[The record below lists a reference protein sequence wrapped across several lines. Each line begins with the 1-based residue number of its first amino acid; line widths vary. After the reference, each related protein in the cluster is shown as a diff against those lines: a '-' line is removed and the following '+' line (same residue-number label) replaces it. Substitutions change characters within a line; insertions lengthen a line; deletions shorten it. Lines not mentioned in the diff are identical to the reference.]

1 MFLKTALTT
10 GQEKL
15 KRKNDESKDVLKSKY
30 LKNQIFQLDLELS
43 QVTDEDEKKRL
54 EALCNVYIEKLQEN
68 KKRRLIR
75 VLLIS
80 PLVFLALIILY
91 LVTAF
96 NREITANNKAEWSP
110 STTATSTSKSSSSS
124 SSSTSETKIS
134 STIKQGVPAE
144 LVGNWKTADFDGVIL
159 TISEDGTMTKN
170 QSNYIVTERVSGY
183 EEVAQGVYRFYPA
196 DGSDSEVI
204 GTLIFGGIGGNY
216 QTTSKFASGIYAKNG
231 YIYPQFQTTTS
242 SKFTYSLNTNLKLV
256 PTDQA
261 AVADTI
267 DTKNLTTEQV
277 ESWVLAICASQNQ
290 LSDEEKDDY
299 FVNIK
304 AYDDN
309 LVYASVRTNS
319 DSKIRLALYRVN
331 ADGYLD
337 QGTLEATNWSV
348 VSTAY
353 VE

>member
-1 MFLKTALTT
+1 M
-10 GQEKL
+10 
-15 KRKNDESKDVLKSKY
+15 N
-30 LKNQIFQLDLELS
+30 LELS
-43 QVTDEDEKKRL
+43 KVTDEDEKKKL
-54 EALCNVYIEKLQEN
+54 EALRNVYVERLQEN
-68 KKRRLIR
+68 KKRHLIR
-75 VLLIS
+75 ILLIS

-96 NREITANNKAEWSP
+96 NRETTANNKAEWSP
-110 STTATSTSKSSSSS
+110 STTATSTSTLS
-124 SSSTSETKIS
+124 SSSTSETKTS

-144 LVGNWKTADFDGVIL
+144 LVGNWKIADYDGVIL

-196 DGSDSEVI
+196 DGSDSEAI
-204 GTLIFGGIGGNY
+204 GALIFSGIGGSY
-216 QTTSKFASGIYAKNG
+216 QTTPKFASGIYVKSS
-231 YIYPQFQTTTS
+231 YIYPQFWTTTS

-261 AVADTI
+261 ALVDAI

-277 ESWVLAICASQNQ
+277 EAWVLSIYASQNQ
-290 LSDEEKDDY
+290 LSDAEKDDC

-309 LVYASVRTNS
+309 LVYASVRKNS
-319 DSKIRLALYRVN
+319 DSKTRLALYRVN
-331 ADGYLD
+331 ADGYLE

>member
-1 MFLKTALTT
+1 MEF
-10 GQEKL
+10 EKENL
-15 KRKNDESKDVLKSKY
+15 KRKDDESKEALKSKY
-30 LKNQIFQLDLELS
+30 LKNQIFLLDLELS
-43 QVTDEDEKKRL
+43 QVTDEDDKKRL
-54 EALCNVYIEKLQEN
+54 EALRNVYVEKLQEN

-75 VLLIS
+75 IFLIS

-96 NREITANNKAEWSP
+96 NRETTANNKMEWSP
-110 STTATSTSKSSSSS
+110 STTATSTSTSSSSS
-124 SSSTSETKIS
+124 LSSTSETKTS
-134 STIKQGVPAE
+134 SPIKQGVPAE

-159 TISEDGTMTKN
+159 TISEDGTMTKK

-196 DGSDSEVI
+196 DGSDSEAI
-204 GTLIFGGIGGNY
+204 GALIFGGIGGSY
-216 QTTSKFASGIYAKNG
+216 QTTPKFASGIYVKNG
-231 YIYPQFQTTTS
+231 YIYPQFWTTTS
-242 SKFTYSLNTNLKLV
+242 SKFTYLLNTNLKLV

-261 AVADTI
+261 TVADAI

-277 ESWVLAICASQNQ
+277 EAWVLAIYASQNQ
-290 LSDEEKDDY
+290 LSDEDKENY
-299 FVNIK
+299 FVNVK

-309 LVYASVRTNS
+309 LVYASVRKNS
-319 DSKIRLALYRVN
+319 DSKTRLALYRVN
-331 ADGYLD
+331 ADGYLE

>member
-1 MFLKTALTT
+1 MEF
-10 GQEKL
+10 EKENL
-15 KRKNDESKDVLKSKY
+15 KRKNDESKDALKSKY

-54 EALCNVYIEKLQEN
+54 EALRNVYVKELQEN

-75 VLLIS
+75 ILLIS

-91 LVTAF
+91 LVAAF
-96 NREITANNKAEWSP
+96 NRETIANNKSEWSP
-110 STTATSTSKSSSSS
+110 STTATSTSSSSSSS
-124 SSSTSETKIS
+124 SSSTSETKTS

-170 QSNYIVTERVSGY
+170 QSNYIITERVSGY

-196 DGSDSEVI
+196 DGSDSEAI
-204 GTLIFGGIGGNY
+204 GALIFGGIGGSY
-216 QTTSKFASGIYAKNG
+216 QTTPKFASGIYVKNG
-231 YIYPQFQTTTS
+231 YIYPQFWTTTS

-261 AVADTI
+261 AVVDAI

-277 ESWVLAICASQNQ
+277 EAWVLTIYASQNQ
-290 LSDEEKDDY
+290 LSDEDKENY
-299 FVNIK
+299 FVNVK

-309 LVYASVRTNS
+309 LVYASVRKKS
-319 DSKIRLALYRVN
+319 DSKTRLALYRVN
-331 ADGYLD
+331 ADGYLE

>member
-1 MFLKTALTT
+1 M
-10 GQEKL
+10 
-15 KRKNDESKDVLKSKY
+15 
-30 LKNQIFQLDLELS
+30 
-43 QVTDEDEKKRL
+43 
-54 EALCNVYIEKLQEN
+54 
-68 KKRRLIR
+68 
-75 VLLIS
+75 
-80 PLVFLALIILY
+80 ALIILY

-96 NREITANNKAEWSP
+96 NRETTANNKAEWSP
-110 STTATSTSKSSSSS
+110 STTATSTSTLS
-124 SSSTSETKIS
+124 SSSTSETKTS

-144 LVGNWKTADFDGVIL
+144 LVGNWKTADYDGVIL

-196 DGSDSEVI
+196 DGSDSEAI
-204 GTLIFGGIGGNY
+204 GALIFSGIGGSY
-216 QTTSKFASGIYAKNG
+216 QTTPKFASGIYVKSS
-231 YIYPQFQTTTS
+231 YIYPQFWTTTS

-261 AVADTI
+261 ALVDAI

-277 ESWVLAICASQNQ
+277 EAWVLSIYASQNQ
-290 LSDEEKDDY
+290 LSDAEKDDC

-309 LVYASVRTNS
+309 LVYASVRKNS
-319 DSKIRLALYRVN
+319 DSKTRLALYRVN
-331 ADGYLD
+331 ADGYLE

>member
-1 MFLKTALTT
+1 MEF
-10 GQEKL
+10 EKENL
-15 KRKNDESKDVLKSKY
+15 KRKNDESKDALKSKY

-54 EALCNVYIEKLQEN
+54 EALRNVYIEKLQEN

-75 VLLIS
+75 ILLIS
-80 PLVFLALIILY
+80 PLVFLTLIILY

-96 NREITANNKAEWSP
+96 NRETTANNKAEWSP
-110 STTATSTSKSSSSS
+110 STTATSTSTSSSSS
-124 SSSTSETKIS
+124 SSSTSETKTS

-196 DGSDSEVI
+196 DGSDSEAI
-204 GTLIFGGIGGNY
+204 GALIFGGIGGSY
-216 QTTSKFASGIYAKNG
+216 QTTPKFASGIYAKNG
-231 YIYPQFQTTTS
+231 YIYPQFWTTTS

-261 AVADTI
+261 AVVDAI

-277 ESWVLAICASQNQ
+277 ESWVLAIYASQNQ
-290 LSDEEKDDY
+290 LSDEDKNDY
-299 FVNIK
+299 FVNVK

-331 ADGYLD
+331 ADGYLE
-337 QGTLEATNWSV
+337 QGTLESTNWSV

>member
-1 MFLKTALTT
+1 M
-10 GQEKL
+10 
-15 KRKNDESKDVLKSKY
+15 
-30 LKNQIFQLDLELS
+30 DLELS
-43 QVTDEDEKKRL
+43 KVTDEDEKKKL
-54 EALCNVYIEKLQEN
+54 EALRNVYVERLQEN
-68 KKRRLIR
+68 KKRHLIR
-75 VLLIS
+75 ILLIS

-96 NREITANNKAEWSP
+96 KRETTANNKAEWSP
-110 STTATSTSKSSSSS
+110 STTATSTSTLS
-124 SSSTSETKIS
+124 SSSTSETKTS

-144 LVGNWKTADFDGVIL
+144 LVGNWKTADYDGVIL

-183 EEVAQGVYRFYPA
+183 EEVEQGVYRFYPA
-196 DGSDSEVI
+196 DGSDSEAI
-204 GTLIFGGIGGNY
+204 GALIFSGIGGSY
-216 QTTSKFASGIYAKNG
+216 QTTPKFASGIYVKSS
-231 YIYPQFQTTTS
+231 YIYPQFWTTTS

-261 AVADTI
+261 ALVDAI

-277 ESWVLAICASQNQ
+277 EAWVLSIYASQNQ
-290 LSDEEKDDY
+290 LSDAEKDDC

-309 LVYASVRTNS
+309 LVYASVRKNS
-319 DSKIRLALYRVN
+319 DSKTRLALYRVN
-331 ADGYLD
+331 ADGYLE

>member
-1 MFLKTALTT
+1 MEF
-10 GQEKL
+10 EKENL
-15 KRKNDESKDVLKSKY
+15 KRKNDESKDALKSKY

-54 EALCNVYIEKLQEN
+54 EALRNVYIEKLQEN

-75 VLLIS
+75 ILLIS
-80 PLVFLALIILY
+80 PLVFLTLIILY

-96 NREITANNKAEWSP
+96 NRETTANNKAEWSP
-110 STTATSTSKSSSSS
+110 STTATSTSTSS
-124 SSSTSETKIS
+124 SSSTSETKTS

-196 DGSDSEVI
+196 DGSDSEAI
-204 GTLIFGGIGGNY
+204 GALIFSGIGGSY
-216 QTTSKFASGIYAKNG
+216 QTTPKFASGIYVKNG
-231 YIYPQFQTTTS
+231 YIYPQFWTTTS

-261 AVADTI
+261 AVTDTI

-277 ESWVLAICASQNQ
+277 ESWVLAIYASQNQ
-290 LSDEEKDDY
+290 LSDEDKDDY
-299 FVNIK
+299 FVNVK

-331 ADGYLD
+331 ADGYLE
-337 QGTLEATNWSV
+337 QGTLESTNWSV

>member
-1 MFLKTALTT
+1 M
-10 GQEKL
+10 
-15 KRKNDESKDVLKSKY
+15 
-30 LKNQIFQLDLELS
+30 DLELS
-43 QVTDEDEKKRL
+43 KVTDEDEKKKL
-54 EALCNVYIEKLQEN
+54 EALRNVYVERLKEN

-75 VLLIS
+75 ILLIS

-96 NREITANNKAEWSP
+96 NRETTANNKAEWSP
-110 STTATSTSKSSSSS
+110 STTATSTSTSS
-124 SSSTSETKIS
+124 SSSTSETKTS

-144 LVGNWKTADFDGVIL
+144 LVGNWKTADYDGVIL

-196 DGSDSEVI
+196 DGSDSEAI
-204 GTLIFGGIGGNY
+204 GALIFSGIGGSY
-216 QTTSKFASGIYAKNG
+216 QTTPKFASGIYVKNG
-231 YIYPQFQTTTS
+231 YIYPQFWTTTS

-261 AVADTI
+261 ALADAI

-277 ESWVLAICASQNQ
+277 KAWVLSIYASQNQ
-290 LSDEEKDDY
+290 LSDAEKDDC
-299 FVNIK
+299 FVNVK

-309 LVYASVRTNS
+309 LVYASVRKNS
-319 DSKIRLALYRVN
+319 DSKTRLALYRVN
-331 ADGYLD
+331 ADGYLE
-337 QGTLEATNWSV
+337 QGTLEATN
-348 VSTAY
+348 
-353 VE
+353 

>member
-1 MFLKTALTT
+1 MEF
-10 GQEKL
+10 EKENL
-15 KRKNDESKDVLKSKY
+15 KRKNDESKDTLKSKY

-43 QVTDEDEKKRL
+43 QVTDEDEKKKL
-54 EALCNVYIEKLQEN
+54 EALRNVYVEKLQEN

-75 VLLIS
+75 ILLIS

-96 NREITANNKAEWSP
+96 NRETSANNKAEWSP
-110 STTATSTSKSSSSS
+110 STTATSTSTSSSSS
-124 SSSTSETKIS
+124 SSSTSETKTS

-144 LVGNWKTADFDGVIL
+144 LVGNWKTADYDGVIL

-183 EEVAQGVYRFYPA
+183 EEVVQGVYRFYPA
-196 DGSDSEVI
+196 DGSGSEAI
-204 GTLIFGGIGGNY
+204 GALIFGGIGGIY
-216 QTTSKFASGIYAKNG
+216 QTTPKFASGIYVKNG
-231 YIYPQFQTTTS
+231 YIYPQFWTTTS

-261 AVADTI
+261 AVADAV

-277 ESWVLAICASQNQ
+277 EAWVLAIYASQNQ
-290 LSDEEKDDY
+290 LSDEDKENY
-299 FVNIK
+299 FVNVK

-309 LVYASVRTNS
+309 LVYASVRKNS
-319 DSKIRLALYRVN
+319 DSKTRLALYRVN
-331 ADGYLD
+331 ADGYLE
-337 QGTLEATNWSV
+337 QGTLEATNWIV

>member
-1 MFLKTALTT
+1 M
-10 GQEKL
+10 
-15 KRKNDESKDVLKSKY
+15 
-30 LKNQIFQLDLELS
+30 DLELS
-43 QVTDEDEKKRL
+43 QVTDEDEKKKL
-54 EALCNVYIEKLQEN
+54 EALRNVYVERLQEN

-75 VLLIS
+75 ILLIS

-96 NREITANNKAEWSP
+96 NRETTANNKAEWSP
-110 STTATSTSKSSSSS
+110 STTATSTSTSS
-124 SSSTSETKIS
+124 SSSTSETKTS
-134 STIKQGVPAE
+134 STIKQGLPAE
-144 LVGNWKTADFDGVIL
+144 LVGNWKTADYDGVIL
-159 TISEDGTMTKN
+159 IISEDGTMTKN
-170 QSNYIVTERVSGY
+170 QSNYILTERVSSY

-196 DGSDSEVI
+196 DGSDSEAI
-204 GTLIFGGIGGNY
+204 GTLIFGGIGGSY
-216 QTTSKFASGIYAKNG
+216 QTTPKFASGIYVKNG
-231 YIYPQFQTTTS
+231 YIYPQFWTTTS

-261 AVADTI
+261 ALADAI

-277 ESWVLAICASQNQ
+277 EAWVLSIYASQNQ
-290 LSDEEKDDY
+290 LSDAEKDDC
-299 FVNIK
+299 FVNVK

-309 LVYASVRTNS
+309 LVYASVRKNS
-319 DSKIRLALYRVN
+319 DSKTRLALYRVN
-331 ADGYLD
+331 ADGYLE

>member
-1 MFLKTALTT
+1 M
-10 GQEKL
+10 
-15 KRKNDESKDVLKSKY
+15 
-30 LKNQIFQLDLELS
+30 DLELS
-43 QVTDEDEKKRL
+43 QVTDEDEKKKL
-54 EALCNVYIEKLQEN
+54 EALRNVYVERLKEN

-75 VLLIS
+75 ILLIS

-96 NREITANNKAEWSP
+96 NRETTANNKAEWSP
-110 STTATSTSKSSSSS
+110 STTATSTSTSS
-124 SSSTSETKIS
+124 SSSTSETKTS
-134 STIKQGVPAE
+134 STIKQGLPAE
-144 LVGNWKTADFDGVIL
+144 LVGNWKTADYDGVIL

-183 EEVAQGVYRFYPA
+183 EEVAQGVYRFYLA
-196 DGSDSEVI
+196 DGSDSEAI
-204 GTLIFGGIGGNY
+204 GALIFGGIGGNY
-216 QTTSKFASGIYAKNG
+216 QTTPKFASGIYVKNG
-231 YIYPQFQTTTS
+231 YIYPQFWTTTS

-261 AVADTI
+261 ALADAI

-277 ESWVLAICASQNQ
+277 EAWVLSIYASQNQ
-290 LSDEEKDDY
+290 LSDAEKDDC
-299 FVNIK
+299 FVNVK

-309 LVYASVRTNS
+309 LVYASVRKNS
-319 DSKIRLALYRVN
+319 DSKTRLALYRVN
-331 ADGYLD
+331 ADGYLE

>member
-1 MFLKTALTT
+1 MEF
-10 GQEKL
+10 EKENL
-15 KRKNDESKDVLKSKY
+15 KRKNDESKDALKSKY

-54 EALCNVYIEKLQEN
+54 EALRNVYVKELQEN

-75 VLLIS
+75 ILLIS

-96 NREITANNKAEWSP
+96 NRETTANNKAEWSL
-110 STTATSTSKSSSSS
+110 STTATSTSTSS
-124 SSSTSETKIS
+124 SSSTSETKTS
-134 STIKQGVPAE
+134 STIKQGLPAE
-144 LVGNWKTADFDGVIL
+144 LVGNWKTADYDGVIL

-170 QSNYIVTERVSGY
+170 QSNYILTERVSGY

-196 DGSDSEVI
+196 DGSDSEAI
-204 GTLIFGGIGGNY
+204 GALIFGGIGGSY
-216 QTTSKFASGIYAKNG
+216 QTTPKFASGIYVKNG
-231 YIYPQFQTTTS
+231 YIYPQFWTTTS

-261 AVADTI
+261 AVVDAI

-277 ESWVLAICASQNQ
+277 EAWVLTIYASQNQ
-290 LSDEEKDDY
+290 LSDEDKENY
-299 FVNIK
+299 FVNVK

-309 LVYASVRTNS
+309 LVYASVRKKS
-319 DSKIRLALYRVN
+319 DSKTRLALYRVN
-331 ADGYLD
+331 ADGYLE

>member
-1 MFLKTALTT
+1 MEF
-10 GQEKL
+10 EKENL
-15 KRKNDESKDVLKSKY
+15 KRKNDESKDALKSKY

-54 EALCNVYIEKLQEN
+54 EALRNVYVKELQEN

-75 VLLIS
+75 ILLIS

-91 LVTAF
+91 LVAAF
-96 NREITANNKAEWSP
+96 NRETTANNKSEWSP
-110 STTATSTSKSSSSS
+110 STTATSTSSSSSSS
-124 SSSTSETKIS
+124 SSSTSETKTS

-144 LVGNWKTADFDGVIL
+144 LVGNWKIADFDGVIL

-170 QSNYIVTERVSGY
+170 QSNYIITERVSGY

-196 DGSDSEVI
+196 DGSDSEAI
-204 GTLIFGGIGGNY
+204 GALIFGGIGGSY
-216 QTTSKFASGIYAKNG
+216 QTTPKFASGIYVKNG
-231 YIYPQFQTTTS
+231 YIYPQFWTTTS

-261 AVADTI
+261 AVVDAI

-277 ESWVLAICASQNQ
+277 EAWVLTIYASQNQ
-290 LSDEEKDDY
+290 LSDEDKENY
-299 FVNIK
+299 FVNVK

-309 LVYASVRTNS
+309 LVYASVRKKS
-319 DSKIRLALYRVN
+319 DSKTRLALYRVN
-331 ADGYLD
+331 ADGYLE

>member
-1 MFLKTALTT
+1 M
-10 GQEKL
+10 
-15 KRKNDESKDVLKSKY
+15 
-30 LKNQIFQLDLELS
+30 DLELS
-43 QVTDEDEKKRL
+43 QVTDEDEKKKL
-54 EALCNVYIEKLQEN
+54 EALRNVYVERLQEN

-75 VLLIS
+75 ILLIS

-96 NREITANNKAEWSP
+96 NRETTANNKAEWSL
-110 STTATSTSKSSSSS
+110 STTATSTSTSS
-124 SSSTSETKIS
+124 SSSTSETKTS
-134 STIKQGVPAE
+134 STIKQGLPAE
-144 LVGNWKTADFDGVIL
+144 LVGNWKTADYDGVIL
-159 TISEDGTMTKN
+159 IISEDGTMTKN
-170 QSNYIVTERVSGY
+170 QSNYILTERVSGY

-196 DGSDSEVI
+196 DGSDSEAI
-204 GTLIFGGIGGNY
+204 GTLIFGGIGGSY
-216 QTTSKFASGIYAKNG
+216 QTTPKFASGIYVKNG
-231 YIYPQFQTTTS
+231 YIYPQFWTTTS

-261 AVADTI
+261 ALPDAI

-277 ESWVLAICASQNQ
+277 EAWVLSIYASQNQ
-290 LSDEEKDDY
+290 LSDAEKDDC
-299 FVNIK
+299 FVNVK

-309 LVYASVRTNS
+309 LVYASVRKNS
-319 DSKIRLALYRVN
+319 DSKTRLALYRVN
-331 ADGYLD
+331 ADGYLE

>member
-1 MFLKTALTT
+1 M
-10 GQEKL
+10 
-15 KRKNDESKDVLKSKY
+15 
-30 LKNQIFQLDLELS
+30 DLELS
-43 QVTDEDEKKRL
+43 KVTDEDEKKKL
-54 EALCNVYIEKLQEN
+54 EALRNVYVERLQEN
-68 KKRRLIR
+68 KKRHLIR
-75 VLLIS
+75 ILLIS

-96 NREITANNKAEWSP
+96 NRETTANNKAEWSP
-110 STTATSTSKSSSSS
+110 STTATSTSTLS
-124 SSSTSETKIS
+124 SSSTSETKTS

-144 LVGNWKTADFDGVIL
+144 LVGNWKTADYDGVIL

-196 DGSDSEVI
+196 DGSDSEAI
-204 GTLIFGGIGGNY
+204 GALIFSGIGGSY
-216 QTTSKFASGIYAKNG
+216 QTTPKFASGIYVKNG
-231 YIYPQFQTTTS
+231 YIYPQFWTTTS

-261 AVADTI
+261 ALVDAI

-277 ESWVLAICASQNQ
+277 KAWVLSIYASQNQ
-290 LSDEEKDDY
+290 LSDAEKDDC

-309 LVYASVRTNS
+309 LVYASVRKNS
-319 DSKIRLALYRVN
+319 DSKTRLALYRVN
-331 ADGYLD
+331 ADGYLE

>member
-1 MFLKTALTT
+1 MEF
-10 GQEKL
+10 EKENL
-15 KRKNDESKDVLKSKY
+15 KRKNDESKDALKSKY

-54 EALCNVYIEKLQEN
+54 EALRNVYVEKLQEN

-75 VLLIS
+75 ILLIS

-96 NREITANNKAEWSP
+96 NRETTANNKAEWSP
-110 STTATSTSKSSSSS
+110 STTATSTSTSSSSS
-124 SSSTSETKIS
+124 SSSTSETKTS

-144 LVGNWKTADFDGVIL
+144 LVGNWKTADYGGVIL

-196 DGSDSEVI
+196 NGSDDEAVGALI
-204 GTLIFGGIGGNY
+204 LGGVGGTY
-216 QTTSKFASGIYAKNG
+216 QTTPKFASGIYVKNG
-231 YIYPQFQTTTS
+231 YIYPQFWTTTS

-261 AVADTI
+261 AVADAI

-277 ESWVLAICASQNQ
+277 EAWVLAIYASQNQ
-290 LSDEEKDDY
+290 LSDEDKEDY
-299 FVNIK
+299 FVNVK

-309 LVYASVRTNS
+309 LVYASVRKNS

-331 ADGYLD
+331 SDGYLE

>member
-1 MFLKTALTT
+1 MEF
-10 GQEKL
+10 EKENL
-15 KRKNDESKDVLKSKY
+15 KRKNDESKDTLKSKY

-43 QVTDEDEKKRL
+43 QVTDEDEKKKL
-54 EALCNVYIEKLQEN
+54 EALRNVYVEKLQEN

-75 VLLIS
+75 ILLIS

-91 LVTAF
+91 LVIAF
-96 NREITANNKAEWSP
+96 NRETTANNKAEWSP
-110 STTATSTSKSSSSS
+110 STTATSTSTSSTSS
-124 SSSTSETKIS
+124 SSSTSETKTS

-144 LVGNWKTADFDGVIL
+144 LVGNWKTADYDGVIL

-196 DGSDSEVI
+196 DGSGSEAI
-204 GTLIFGGIGGNY
+204 GALIFGGIGGSY
-216 QTTSKFASGIYAKNG
+216 QTTPKFASGIYVKNG
-231 YIYPQFQTTTS
+231 YIYPQFWTTTS

-256 PTDQA
+256 LTDKA
-261 AVADTI
+261 AVADAI

-277 ESWVLAICASQNQ
+277 EAWVLAIYASQNQ
-290 LSDEEKDDY
+290 LSDEDKENY
-299 FVNIK
+299 FVNVK

-309 LVYASVRTNS
+309 LVYASVRKNS
-319 DSKIRLALYRVN
+319 DSKKRLALYRVN
-331 ADGYLD
+331 ADGYLE

>member
-1 MFLKTALTT
+1 MEF
-10 GQEKL
+10 EKENL
-15 KRKNDESKDVLKSKY
+15 KRKDDESKDALKSKY

-43 QVTDEDEKKRL
+43 QVTDEDEKKKL
-54 EALCNVYIEKLQEN
+54 EALRNVYVEKLQEN

-75 VLLIS
+75 ILLIS
-80 PLVFLALIILY
+80 PLVLLALIILY
-91 LVTAF
+91 LVIAF
-96 NREITANNKAEWSP
+96 NRETTTNNEAEWSP
-110 STTATSTSKSSSSS
+110 STTATSTSTSSSSS
-124 SSSTSETKIS
+124 SSSTSETKTS

-144 LVGNWKTADFDGVIL
+144 LVGNWKTADYDGVIL

-196 DGSDSEVI
+196 DGSDSEAI
-204 GTLIFGGIGGNY
+204 GALIFGGIGGSY
-216 QTTSKFASGIYAKNG
+216 QTTPKFASGIYVKNG
-231 YIYPQFQTTTS
+231 YIYPQFWTTTS

-277 ESWVLAICASQNQ
+277 EAWVLAIYASQNQ
-290 LSDEEKDDY
+290 LSDEDKNDY
-299 FVNIK
+299 FVNVK

-309 LVYASVRTNS
+309 LVYASVRKNS
-319 DSKIRLALYRVN
+319 DSKTRLALYRVN
-331 ADGYLD
+331 ADGYLE

>member
-1 MFLKTALTT
+1 MEF
-10 GQEKL
+10 EKENL
-15 KRKNDESKDVLKSKY
+15 KRKNDESKDALKSKY

-43 QVTDEDEKKRL
+43 QVTDEDDKKRL
-54 EALCNVYIEKLQEN
+54 EALRNVYIEKLQEN
-68 KKRRLIR
+68 KKRR
-75 VLLIS
+75 LIS

-96 NREITANNKAEWSP
+96 NRETTANNKAEWSP
-110 STTATSTSKSSSSS
+110 STTATSTSTSSSSS
-124 SSSTSETKIS
+124 SSSTSETKTS

-196 DGSDSEVI
+196 DGSDSEAI
-204 GTLIFGGIGGNY
+204 GALIFGGIGGSY
-216 QTTSKFASGIYAKNG
+216 QTTPKFASGIYVKNG
-231 YIYPQFQTTTS
+231 YIYPQFWTTTS

-256 PTDQA
+256 STDQA
-261 AVADTI
+261 AVADAI

-277 ESWVLAICASQNQ
+277 EAWVLAIYASQNQ
-290 LSDEEKDDY
+290 LSDEDKENY
-299 FVNIK
+299 FVNVK

-309 LVYASVRTNS
+309 LVYASVRKNS
-319 DSKIRLALYRVN
+319 DSKTRLALYRVN
-331 ADGYLD
+331 ADGYLE